1 MRLRAFASNPAFSK
15 ITDKLN
21 AASLEGIER
30 PFSLLGNDTP
40 LRGWLMFDLFQVFVL
55 VDLGFE
61 LSDFLSLLFHP
72 FQDSPVKKQ

>member
-1 MRLRAFASNPAFSK
+1 MRLRAFASKPACSK

-30 PFSLLGNDTP
+30 PFSLLGNDAP
-40 LRGWLMFDLFQVFVL
+40 LRCLLMFDLFQVFVL

-61 LSDFLSLLFHP
+61 LTDFFVDGYYHRYT
-72 FQDSPVKKQ
+72 